1 MRGVK
6 RSSGRLRGVPLGW
19 RCVVV
24 DGEEACRRGGNLQV
38 FRILGPLHV
47 VNASITASRQ
57 QTVLAM
63 LLLEANN
70 VVPLGRLIE
79 AVWEESPPSTA
90 KSQIQICISAVRRA
104 LRGTGLDDRI
114 VTNPAGYQIRIA
126 EGELD
131 LHIFNDLLSEART
144 ALREQRLEDAASG
157 FRQALALYRGAPLS
171 GVDSRLVEAAATR
184 IAERRLAV
192 VEDCLELELHLGRHR
207 ETIDELMALVTEH
220 PLRERLW
227 QQLIT
232 ALYRAGRQA
241 EALAAYRSARQA
253 SIDDLGLEPSE
264 PLRLLERAILNGDL
278 EPGPA
283 VEQEWPNPI
292 EPAPPVPRMAPADIP
307 DFTGYGELVT
317 ELGDFLRYGSGH
329 SDHDSVPVLTIT
341 GRGGAGK
348 TTLAVHLAHEL
359 AGEFSD
365 GLLFTR
371 LGPERS
377 HSGGVSQ
384 ILDGFLRALGMPGS
398 SIPEGL
404 EARAATFRSQIAAS
418 RVLIVLDDVVDERQV
433 YPLLPGSPSC
443 GVIVTSRRRLAG
455 IPGSR
460 LVEVSALE
468 QRDAVE
474 LLTRMVGSE
483 RASAEPREALR
494 LVELCGRLP
503 LALRIAAARLI
514 ARPHWRMAQLTERL
528 EDEGRRLDELA
539 HGGLDVRTNIAISYE
554 GLDEQAQRLLRR
566 LGLLETHDFPSWTA
580 APLLDIDVATASDT
594 LDALVDA
601 QLLEVVG
608 GFGVDT
614 RYRLHDLVRVYA
626 RERLAAE
633 ETAPVRLEAARRLL
647 GAWLFLADEAHRI
660 LYGGDYTVIHSRAE
674 RWSLPRHLVH
684 DLLRDPLMWFE
695 NERAAAVAAV
705 GQASQAGAPD
715 YCWDLAITMVALFE
729 TGSYLDD
736 WRATHEIALLTARQA
751 DDRLGTAAMLYS
763 LGAVDIVEQR
773 FDDARAR
780 LTQALEVFDE
790 IGEARGRA
798 LALRHLAF
806 LDRVHGDLDQAWA
819 RYSEALA
826 ALHPLGDA
834 AGTAHILSG
843 MARIKLEWSERGSAA
858 ELLAEALR
866 KVTEVNSTR
875 VQAMVLHRLGEL
887 HFEDG
892 DLTRAEEELTK
903 ALKLVRGG
911 HDRAGEAH
919 VLHGLGLVKLRQ
931 HQHHQ
936 AAVTLNHGYAIAR
949 RNGDRLATA
958 RFCLALARVHRARR
972 DYSSALEWASQA
984 LGIFDQFHAL
994 LGRLEADE
1002 LLGQIR
1008 DEAAGRHDV
1017 REQAVLPPA
1026 V

>member
-1 MRGVK
+1 M
-6 RSSGRLRGVPLGW
+6 
-19 RCVVV
+19 
-24 DGEEACRRGGNLQV
+24 QV

-47 VNASITASRQ
+47 QNATITASRQ
-57 QTVLAM
+57 QIVLAM

-70 VVPLGRLIE
+70 VVPLGRLID
-79 AVWEESPPSTA
+79 AVWEDNPPSTA
-90 KSQIQICISAVRRA
+90 KSQIQICVSAVRRA
-104 LRGTGLDDRI
+104 LRAAGLDDRI
-114 VTNPAGYQIRIA
+114 TTTSAGYQIKIA

-131 LHIFNDLLSEART
+131 LHIFNDILTEARA
-144 ALREQRLEDAASG
+144 ALREQRLEDAVAG
-157 FRQALALYRGAPLS
+157 FRQALALYRGIPVG
-171 GVDSRLVEAAATR
+171 GVDSRLIEAAAAR

-207 ETIDELMALVTEH
+207 EIIDELMSLVTEH

-227 QQLIT
+227 EQLIT

-264 PLRLLERAILNGDL
+264 SLRLLERAILNGNLD
-278 EPGPA
+278 PGPA
-283 VEQEWPNPI
+283 VEPELPEPI
-292 EPAPPVPRMAPADIP
+292 EPTPSVPRMVPADIP
-307 DFTGYGELVT
+307 DFTGHGELLT
-317 ELGDFLRYGSGH
+317 ELRDFLCNVGEH
-329 SDHDSVPVLTIT
+329 SDRDTVPVLTIT

-359 AGEFSD
+359 AADFPD
-365 GLLFTR
+365 GQLFTR
-371 LGPERS
+371 LGPEQS
-377 HSGGVSQ
+377 HSGGLSQ

-418 RVLIVLDDVVDERQV
+418 RMLIILDDAVDERQV
-433 YPLLPGSPSC
+433 YPLLPGTPSC

-455 IPGSR
+455 VPGSR
-460 LVEVSALE
+460 LVEVGALE
-468 QRDAVE
+468 QHDAVE
-474 LLTRMVGSE
+474 LLTRMVGSD
-483 RASAEPREALR
+483 RAAAEPREAVR

-503 LALRIAAARLI
+503 LALRIATARLI
-514 ARPHWRMAQLTERL
+514 ARPHWRMSQLTERL
-528 EDEGRRLDELA
+528 EDEGRRLDELT
-539 HGGLDVRTNIAISYE
+539 HGGLDVRTNIAVSYE

-566 LGLLETHDFPSWTA
+566 LGLLKPHDFPSWTG
-580 APLLDIDVATASDT
+580 APLLDIDVPTAADT

-608 GFGVDT
+608 GFGVET
-614 RYRLHDLVRVYA
+614 RYRMHDLVRVYA

-633 ETAPVRLEAARRLL
+633 ETASDRLEAARRLF
-647 GAWLFLADEAHRI
+647 GAWLFLVDEAHRVV
-660 LYGGDYTVIHSRAE
+660 YGGDYTVIHSNAQ
-674 RWSLPRHLVH
+674 RWTLPRQLVH

-695 NERAAAVAAV
+695 SERAAAVAAV
-705 GQASQAGAPD
+705 SQASQAGAAD

-736 WRATHEIALLTARQA
+736 WRVTHEIALLTTRQA
-751 DDRLGTAAMLYS
+751 DDPVGTAAMLYS
-763 LGAVDIVEQR
+763 LGALNIVEQR
-773 FDDARAR
+773 FDDARVR
-780 LTQALEVFDE
+780 LTQALEVFEE

-826 ALHPLGDA
+826 ALRPLGDA

-843 MARIKLEWSERGSAA
+843 MARIKLELGERASAA
-858 ELLAEALR
+858 DLLADALR

-875 VQAMVLHRLGEL
+875 VQAMVLHRLGEMHL
-887 HFEDG
+887 DDG

-903 ALKLVRGG
+903 ALRLVREGR
-911 HDRAGEAH
+911 DRAGEAH

-958 RFCLALARVHRARR
+958 RFCLALARLHRARQ
-972 DYSSALEWASQA
+972 DYPSALEWASRA
-984 LGIFDQFHAL
+984 IGIFDQFHAP

-1008 DEAAGRHDV
+1008 DEAAERPQSFRD
-1017 REQAVLPPA
+1017 RAVSPPA
-1026 V
+1026 S